1 MKFEDEEYSSIN
13 DFIKRR
19 AIEKN
24 GRETINSITVNVFRG
39 SSFTFDELRHSKYIL
54 CTTSGLY
61 GLEIE
66 FTSGVASKFIMHDL
80 CDRIPNMMDSSY
92 EFIDCQ
98 FISIDE
104 SSTMVV
110 VCIDS
115 NGEYHYLYMNEKSFD
130 EVYGFNVIDK
140 LATDGF
146 SVPVSSVISKVE
158 YIKSLGN
165 QNIVMTD
172 YGFWGIEPNMT
183 NDITYSYRGMKDY
196 DDEVEFKNSR
206 TDKIVLPTFDVGETD
221 VVVEYDRLW
230 KSSGDNYVNGSI
242 SYP

>member
-24 GRETINSITVNVFRG
+24 GRETINSITVNAFRG

-61 GLEIE
+61 GLDIE
-66 FTSGVASKFIMHDL
+66 FTDGVASKFIMHDL
-80 CDRIPNMMDSSY
+80 CAKIPNMMDSSY

-98 FISIDE
+98 FISIGE

-115 NGEYHYLYMNEKSFD
+115 NG
-130 EVYGFNVIDK
+130 
-140 LATDGF
+140 
-146 SVPVSSVISKVE
+146 
-158 YIKSLGN
+158 
-165 QNIVMTD
+165 
-172 YGFWGIEPNMT
+172 
-183 NDITYSYRGMKDY
+183 
-196 DDEVEFKNSR
+196 
-206 TDKIVLPTFDVGETD
+206 
-221 VVVEYDRLW
+221 
-230 KSSGDNYVNGSI
+230 
-242 SYP
+242 